1 MISYIIVIFVSL
13 INQGTGAIKLFM
25 LFIVLKVFIDFLY
38 FLKVF
43 INFCL
48 IYLLDTVEGI
58 VRNFFIRYHRYK
70 KFLSNVLKYVF
81 KKGFVFVVVKII

>member
-43 INFCL
+43 ITFCL
-48 IYLLDTVEGI
+48 SSLLDTVEGI
-58 VRNFFIRYHRYK
+58 VRNFFIPYHRYK

-81 KKGFVFVVVKII
+81 KKCFVFVVVKII